1 MIMLNFLKRAVLKLL
16 QAVLGGILAVLYGI
30 GMVLYIVFMCVC
42 RLISATCVFWIFIW
56 LWMPWP
62 FWLRIVAVVVAY
74 LIVAIVIDIVY
85 GINKKG

>member
-1 MIMLNFLKRAVLKLL
+1 MLKFFKKAILKLI
-16 QAVLGGILAVLYGI
+16 QAILGGILAALYGI
-30 GMVLYIVFMCVC
+30 GLVLYLVFMSICI
-42 RLISATCVFWIFIW
+42 LIEKTCVFWIFIW

-62 FWLRIVAVVVAY
+62 FWLRIVAVVVAW